1 MDSQDDDQFHANSG
15 LYETEAQRLQRE
27 ADKYTQELEFEKK

>member
-1 MDSQDDDQFHANSG
+1 MDNGDSQYKIIGG

-27 ADKYTQELEFEKK
+27 ADKYTKWLEHEKK